1 MSKTSIK
8 ERNKAIRLAWER
20 EQRLVVE
27 GKGTRDWSEDQQ
39 KDILD
44 PDKGKAYDENGRAYE
59 GQHMKSV
66 AEYPEYQGD
75 PDNIQF
81 LTRDEHLE
89 AHKGS
94 WQNPTNWYF
103 NPENKEF
110 VDFGDN
116 KPVPCAKTNLS
127 EPVCSPVIDSQN
139 KSDDLK
145 EPSQAEAESTERLK
159 PSLHADAAH
168 HAKTKSQSKT
178 MVVPPEVHKNFGDK
192 VRRVFDVVRK
202 FSERHPV
209 LTGIVKWGGI
219 AAAAIT
225 TASVANNSSGGG
237 GSSGDGESDSSDLFD
252 DYSSRADDSDD
263 YSDSSDRN
271 YPDERSLPK
280 EHTVLEHGQHY
291 HTKDGV
297 IWKEKEPY
305 QRGGKHDDD

>member
-139 KSDDLK
+139 KSDD
-145 EPSQAEAESTERLK
+145 
-159 PSLHADAAH
+159 
-168 HAKTKSQSKT
+168 
-178 MVVPPEVHKNFGDK
+178 PPEVHKNFGDK

>member
-1 MSKTSIK
+1 
-8 ERNKAIRLAWER
+8 
-20 EQRLVVE
+20 
-27 GKGTRDWSEDQQ
+27 
-39 KDILD
+39 
-44 PDKGKAYDENGRAYE
+44 
-59 GQHMKSV
+59 MKSV

-94 WQNPTNWYF
+94 WQNQPTGTSIRKIKVRGF
-103 NPENKEF
+103 R
-110 VDFGDN
+110 DN

-159 PSLHADAAH
+159 PSPCGRSITQ
-168 HAKTKSQSKT
+168 TKSQSKT

-209 LTGIVKWGGI
+209 LTGIVKWVELLRQQ
-219 AAAAIT
+219 
-225 TASVANNSSGGG
+225 S
-237 GSSGDGESDSSDLFD
+237 
-252 DYSSRADDSDD
+252 
-263 YSDSSDRN
+263 
-271 YPDERSLPK
+271 
-280 EHTVLEHGQHY
+280 Q
-291 HTKDGV
+291 
-297 IWKEKEPY
+297 
-305 QRGGKHDDD
+305 QRL